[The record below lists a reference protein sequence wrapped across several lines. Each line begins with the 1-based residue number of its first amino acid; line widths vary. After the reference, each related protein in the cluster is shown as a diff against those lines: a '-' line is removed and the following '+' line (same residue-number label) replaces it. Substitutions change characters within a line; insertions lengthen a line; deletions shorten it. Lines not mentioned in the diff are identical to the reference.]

1 MKAASD
7 RHRRALAHLR
17 RRKWPKA
24 HELVMDLED
33 PLAFHIHGLVHRLEG
48 DMENARYWY
57 KRAGVAFGRSLRLAA
72 ELKAIE
78 AALQTAAKKA
88 LAPLALP
95 CGFAAFGLRPVT
107 ARFAL
112 FDPGAQKRKG
122 HRQNHRADENA
133 DQPEADK
140 TADHAGEDQQQR

>member
-17 RRKWPKA
+17 RREWSKA

-57 KRAGVAFGRSLRLAA
+57 KQAAVPFSRSLRLAA
-72 ELKAIE
+72 ELKAI
-78 AALQTAAKKA
+78 ASTLKAAAKR
-88 LAPLALP
+88 PL
-95 CGFAAFGLRPVT
+95 RT
-107 ARFAL
+107 
-112 FDPGAQKRKG
+112 
-122 HRQNHRADENA
+122 
-133 DQPEADK
+133 
-140 TADHAGEDQQQR
+140 